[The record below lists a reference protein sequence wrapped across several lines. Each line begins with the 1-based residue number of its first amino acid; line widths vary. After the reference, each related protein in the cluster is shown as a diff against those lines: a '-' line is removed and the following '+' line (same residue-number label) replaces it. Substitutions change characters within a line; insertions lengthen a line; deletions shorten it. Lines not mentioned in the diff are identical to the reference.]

1 MPNFRLDRFLT
12 LHFFHPIA
20 KRRRPQEGLKVPILM
35 YHGIGGLQKEGS
47 HPYYETATS
56 PEVFAAH
63 MAFLKG
69 NGYRVV
75 GLNELAGIFSNP
87 GLSIEKCVVITFDD
101 GLADFI
107 TVALPVL
114 DRHGFSATVFLPAGL
129 MGREVNGQAC
139 MTWDE
144 VRESAA
150 KGITFGSHSL
160 THPKLVDL
168 TPPELEREIRGS
180 KEKIEGELGQRIDSF
195 SYPYAFPEQDAGFLK
210 RCKELLVKS
219 GYRSGVTTIIG
230 AAASKDNRYF
240 LKRLPMNDH
249 DDLPFFKAKL
259 EGGYDWLHAF
269 QKVLKKAKRLAGAG

>member
-1 MPNFRLDRFLT
+1 MFRLDRFLT

-20 KRRRPQEGLKVPILM
+20 KRRRPQEGVKVPILM
-35 YHGIGGLQKEGS
+35 YHGIGGLQKKGS

-63 MAFLKG
+63 MAFLMG

-75 GLNELAGIFSNP
+75 GLNELAGLFSGHANCP
-87 GLSIEKCVVITFDD
+87 EKPVVITFDD
-101 GLADFI
+101 GQADFK
-107 TVALPVL
+107 TDAFPVL
-114 DRHGFSATVFLPAGL
+114 NRHGFSATVFLPAGL
-129 MGREVNGQAC
+129 MGQKVNGQAC
-139 MTWDE
+139 MTWDQ

-150 KGITFGSHSL
+150 KGIAFGSHSL

-168 TPPELEREIRGS
+168 TPPELEHEIRGS
-180 KEKIEGELGQRIDSF
+180 KEKIESELGQRIDSF
-195 SYPYAFPEQDAGFLK
+195 SYPYAFPKQDDGFLK
-210 RCKELLVKS
+210 HYEALLIKS

-249 DDLPFFKAKL
+249 DDPLFFKAKL

-269 QKVLKKAKRLAGAG
+269 QKALKKAKRLAGAG

>member
-12 LHFFHPIA
+12 LNFFHPIA

-35 YHGIGGLQKEGS
+35 YHGIGGLQKKGS

-63 MAFLKG
+63 MAFLKED
-69 NGYRVV
+69 GYRAV
-75 GLNELAGIFSNP
+75 GLNGLAGLFSNP
-87 GLSIEKCVVITFDD
+87 ERSIEKCVVITFDD
-101 GLADFI
+101 GLADFRAA
-107 TVALPVL
+107 ALPVL
-114 DRHGFSATVFLPAGL
+114 NRHGFSVTVFLPAGL
-129 MGREVNGQAC
+129 MGQEVNGQAC

-160 THPKLVDL
+160 THPKMVDL

-180 KEKIEGELGQRIDSF
+180 KEKIEGELGQGIDSF

-230 AAASKDNRYF
+230 AAAAKDNRYF
-240 LKRLPMNDH
+240 LKRLPVNEY
-249 DDLPFFKAKL
+249 DDIRFFKAKL

>member
-1 MPNFRLDRFLT
+1 MFRFDRFLT
-12 LHFFHPIA
+12 LNFFHPIA

-35 YHGIGGLQKEGS
+35 YHGIGGLQKKGS

-63 MAFLKG
+63 MSCLKG

-75 GLNELAGIFSNP
+75 GLNEMVGLFSNAERIP
-87 GLSIEKCVVITFDD
+87 EKCVAITFDD
-101 GLADFI
+101 GLADFRAAA
-107 TVALPVL
+107 VPVL
-114 DRHGFSATVFLPAGL
+114 NRYGFSATVFLPAGL
-129 MGREVNGQAC
+129 MGQEVNGQAC

-150 KGITFGSHSL
+150 KGTTFGSHSL
-160 THPKLVDL
+160 AHPKLVDL

-180 KEKIEGELGQRIDSF
+180 KEKIEGELGQGIDSF
-195 SYPYAFPEQDAGFLK
+195 SYPYAFPEQDDGFLK
-210 RCKELLVKS
+210 HYEAFLIKS

-230 AAASKDNRYF
+230 AAAAKDNRYF
-240 LKRLPMNDH
+240 LKRLPVNAH
-249 DDLPFFKAKL
+249 DDIRFFKAKL

-269 QKVLKKAKRLAGAG
+269 QKAFKNARRQAG

>member
-1 MPNFRLDRFLT
+1 MFRLDRFLT
-12 LHFFHPIA
+12 LNFFHPIA
-20 KRRRPQEGLKVPILM
+20 KRRRPQEELKVPILM
-35 YHGIGGLQKEGS
+35 YHGIGGLQKKGS

-87 GLSIEKCVVITFDD
+87 GRCIEKCVVVTFDD
-101 GLADFI
+101 GLSDFI
-107 TVALPVL
+107 TAALPVL
-114 DRHGFSATVFLPAGL
+114 NRHSFPATVFLPAGL
-129 MGREVNGQAC
+129 MGRQVNGQAC
-139 MTWDE
+139 MTWDQ

-150 KGITFGSHSL
+150 KRITFGSHSL
-160 THPKLVDL
+160 THPKL
-168 TPPELEREIRGS
+168 TELDASGLEHEIRHS
-180 KEKIEGELGQRIDSF
+180 KEKIESELGQGIDSF
-195 SYPYAFPEQDAGFLK
+195 SYPYAFPEQDAEFLK
-210 RCKELLVKS
+210 RYEAALGRS

-230 AAASKDNRYF
+230 AAAQTDNRYF
-240 LKRLPMNDH
+240 LKRLPVNDH
-249 DDLPFFKAKL
+249 DDIRFFKAKL

>member
-20 KRRRPQEGLKVPILM
+20 KRRRPQDGLKVPILM
-35 YHGIGGLQKEGS
+35 YHGIGGLQKKGS

-56 PEVFAAH
+56 PGVFAEQ
-63 MAFLKG
+63 MDFLKR
-69 NGYRVV
+69 NDYRIV
-75 GLNELAGIFSNP
+75 GLNNLPGIFAGP
-87 GLSIEKCVVITFDD
+87 DRGIGKCVVVTFDD

-107 TVALPVL
+107 TGALPVL
-114 DRHGFSATVFLPAGL
+114 NRHGYSATVFLPAGL
-129 MGREVNGQAC
+129 MGRQVNGQAC
-139 MTWDE
+139 MTWDQ

-150 KGITFGSHSL
+150 KGIAFGSHSL

-168 TPPELEREIRGS
+168 TPAELEREIRGS
-180 KEKIEGELGQRIDSF
+180 KEKIEGELGQGIDSF

-210 RCKELLVKS
+210 RCEELLVKS

-230 AAASKDNRYF
+230 AAAAKDNRYF

-249 DDLPFFKAKL
+249 DDLLFFKAKL
-259 EGGYDWLHAF
+259 EGGYDWLHAA
-269 QKVLKKAKRLAGAG
+269 QKMFKGAKRLAG